1 MVLVDVKDKLLV
13 GYKYISILCW
23 YLANTNK
30 LNIPVRMPMFCS
42 MNTLTDDLIDFFDIS
57 SRVELSS
64 GNMSTKAM

>member
-1 MVLVDVKDKLLV
+1 M
-13 GYKYISILCW
+13 
-23 YLANTNK
+23 ANTNK